1 MTETALQE
9 LSASPPFPN
18 AEYRDRWDKVHD
30 EMERRGLQAVVVWGR
45 TASTFDRAAD
55 ILYLSNYFS
64 SKVGQGFDAAPHSA
78 RAYCAVIL
86 RRGREPELVADDPD
100 LRASLTPIRN
110 HCSAADP
117 VDQVIKSLLNSNT
130 TGDVGFVGTD
140 FFPMKY
146 WWQIVNATPNI
157 KWRPSDDLVRTV
169 RMIKSP
175 REREIIRRAGAIA
188 SRAMTVLMEALIAC
202 ETESEAAARAAAEI
216 IRGGGIVDKIQISH
230 GDTIGY
236 TCGDPLAGYRPVAP
250 NAGDLVRAF
259 LIGPMYQG
267 YYLDPGRTAVAGG
280 TPDGQQAELIEAC
293 IGIVDAIAAFIK
305 PGVSFHDAAA
315 IGDRMVADFGPDAD
329 PAAEKFPFFGHP
341 HGLYFEGPPYI
352 STVMD
357 HQNAVFEEGM
367 LIGVEAFLAR
377 NGVGNAGFE
386 QNYLVGADGL
396 ELVTTTPMRWH

>member
-1 MTETALQE
+1 
-9 LSASPPFPN
+9 
-18 AEYRDRWDKVHD
+18 
-30 EMERRGLQAVVVWGR
+30 MERRGLKTAVIWGR

-86 RRGREPELVADDPD
+86 RLGSEPELVADDPD
-100 LRASLTPIRN
+100 IRASLIPIRN

-117 VDQVIKSLLNSNT
+117 VDQVIKSLHKSNT
-130 TGDVGFVGTD
+130 TGEVGFVGTD

-157 KWRPSDDLVRTV
+157 KWRPADDLVRKV
-169 RMIKSP
+169 RMIKSQQ
-175 REREIIRRAGAIA
+175 ECEVIRQAGAIA
-188 SRAMTVLMEALIAC
+188 SRAMTLMMEALIAC
-202 ETESEAAARAAAEI
+202 EPETEAAARAAAEI
-216 IRGGGIVDKIQISH
+216 VRGGGIVDKIQISH

-236 TCGDPLAGYRPVAP
+236 TCGNPLAGYRPVAP
-250 NAGDLVRAF
+250 ENGDLVRAF

-267 YYLDPGRTAVAGG
+267 YYLDPGRTAVAGQS
-280 TPDGQQAELIEAC
+280 PNRDQAELIDAC

-305 PGVSFHDAAA
+305 PGVSFYDAAA
-315 IGDRMVADFGPDAD
+315 LGDKMVSDFGPDAD
-329 PAAEKFPFFGHP
+329 PATEKFPFFGHP

-352 STVMD
+352 STVLD
-357 HQNAVFEEGM
+357 HQDAVFQEGM

-377 NGVGNAGFE
+377 DGVGNAGFE
-386 QNYLVGADGL
+386 QNYLVGKSGL
-396 ELVTTTPMRWH
+396 ELITDTPMRWH